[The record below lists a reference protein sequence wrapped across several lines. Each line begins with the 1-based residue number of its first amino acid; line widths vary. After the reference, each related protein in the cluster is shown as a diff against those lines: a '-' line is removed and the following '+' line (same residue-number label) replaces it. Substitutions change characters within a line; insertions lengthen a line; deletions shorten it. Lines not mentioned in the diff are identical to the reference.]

1 MSTEAK
7 DAYMIAERHL
17 GKRNVESGMA
27 ETQAQAAPAST
38 HGVAFWL
45 LVILKKIERFVGFEK
60 SQQGGDL
67 QKI

>member
-45 LVILKKIERFVGFEK
+45 LVVFKKIEKFSLGFEK
-60 SQQGGDL
+60 R
-67 QKI
+67 